1 MHSNQWDCFICI
13 DKRLHQKVF
22 FVFVKVDRVR
32 GKGRLSSHIE
42 RCWSKNAFLL
52 YKTNDSMLSCV
63 CSVIDH
69 RRCQNVVRTSVTPSA
84 IVLCAIFL
92 FLPHFDVICDLLLNR
107 RMATWNLF
115 VNFIIDWAKNGSL
128 IFASSPTASNTK
140 DINLTWLP
148 LANMHYSHIWHDYPW
163 PWLAARW
170 ATGADIKNSPLV
182 WPIRKEIMSSMYNN
196 GPYWQLWSLI
206 H

>member
-1 MHSNQWDCFICI
+1 M
-13 DKRLHQKVF
+13 
-22 FVFVKVDRVR
+22 
-32 GKGRLSSHIE
+32 
-42 RCWSKNAFLL
+42 LL
-52 YKTNDSMLSCV
+52 WI

-69 RRCQNVVRTSVTPSA
+69 RRRQNVVRTSVTHSA

-92 FLPHFDVICDLLLNR
+92 FLPHFDVFCDLLLNR
-107 RMATWNLF
+107 CTATWNLF

-128 IFASSPTASNTK
+128 AGIFASSPTASNTK

-148 LANMHYSHIWHDYPW
+148 LTNMHHSHTWHDYPW
-163 PWLAARW
+163 PWHAARW

-182 WPIRKEIMSSMYNN
+182 WPSRKEIMSSMYNN